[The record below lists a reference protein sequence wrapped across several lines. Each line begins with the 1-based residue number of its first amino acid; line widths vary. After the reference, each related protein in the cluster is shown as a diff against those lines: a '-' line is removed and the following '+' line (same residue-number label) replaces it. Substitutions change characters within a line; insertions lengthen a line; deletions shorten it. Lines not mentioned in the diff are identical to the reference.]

1 MREARHEVVVI
12 GAGPA
17 GGFAALRLAERGHDV
32 VLLEAHAESHRPIA
46 CSGIIGREAF
56 DELSLPTGSNLATV
70 ERARF
75 IAPSGAEI
83 TYAPRDPLAYVVHR
97 PSFDARIA
105 DRAAAA
111 GARLVRGC
119 RAVGIEKGRSGVT
132 VTVRSEEFE
141 RVRGRAVVLASGHRP
156 GLHGPAGLGEPA
168 STTIALGVEY
178 PFGELDAAEVYF
190 GSDAAPGYFAWAV
203 PAGPGRARL
212 GVLASS
218 DPRGVLAN
226 FLVSGAI
233 RSRLEGDSVD
243 DCLCEAKGR
252 RVVQGMVLPSYAD
265 SALAVGE
272 AAGQVK
278 TTTLGGIYYGLL
290 GAELAADVLS
300 DGLRRNRVG
309 ARHLAR
315 YEKAWTRKLR
325 GEIEMGLELQRVAWR
340 LSDPEIDAV
349 FATLGSGLAAAV
361 QRVVRFDWHRPAVKM
376 ILKTALKHWDRPA
389 IQGSR
394 A

>member
-17 GGFAALRLAERGHDV
+17 GGFTALRLAERGHDV
-32 VLLEAHAESHRPIA
+32 VLLEAHTEPHRPIA
-46 CSGIIGREAF
+46 CSGIVGREAF
-56 DELSLPTGSNLATV
+56 EELGLPSGSTVATV
-70 ERARF
+70 DRARF
-75 IAPSGAEI
+75 VAPSGAEI

-105 DRAAAA
+105 DRAVAA
-111 GARLVRGC
+111 GARLIRGC
-119 RAVGIEKGRSGVT
+119 RALGIEKDRGGVL
-132 VTVRSEEFE
+132 VPVRSEEFD
-141 RVRGRAVVLASGHRP
+141 RIRARAVVLASGHRP
-156 GLHGPAGLGEPA
+156 GLHGPAGLGEPSSA
-168 STTIALGVEY
+168 TVALGVEY
-178 PFGELDAAEVYF
+178 PFQDLDAAEVYF
-190 GSDAAPGYFAWAV
+190 GSGAAPGYFAWAV

-218 DPRGVLAN
+218 DPREVLST
-226 FLVSGAI
+226 FLVSDAI
-233 RSRLEGDSVD
+233 RPRMRGDSVE
-243 DCLCEAKGR
+243 DCLCDAKGR

-278 TTTLGGIYYGLL
+278 TTTLGGIYYGLI
-290 GAELAADVLS
+290 GADLAAEVLS
-300 DGLRRNRVG
+300 DGLRRNRIG

-315 YEKAWTRKLR
+315 YERAWTRKLR
-325 GEIEMGLELQRVAWR
+325 GEIEMGLELQRVAWQ
-340 LSDPEIDAV
+340 LSDPEIDAL
-349 FATLGSGLAAAV
+349 FATLGGGLAAAV
-361 QRVVRFDWHRPAVKM
+361 ERVVRFDWHRPALKM
-376 ILKTALKHWDRPA
+376 ILKRALKRWDRPA